1 MILSDVT
8 VNRIHPAAPVA
19 LDLFAHEIEKF
30 VHGKC
35 ILWRMR
41 ERMPS
46 NQHPSV
52 ISAANVETISTSCR
66 DDAFMTEALSDG
78 GY

>member
-1 MILSDVT
+1 
-8 VNRIHPAAPVA
+8 
-19 LDLFAHEIEKF
+19 
-30 VHGKC
+30 
-35 ILWRMR
+35 MR

-66 DDAFMTEALSDG
+66 DDAFMTEADAKKFLLHLAF
-78 GY
+78 